1 MSGFLLRIL
10 INALVLVMVVVK
22 LPGVFVD
29 TLGGILLGA
38 VIIGLVNAAIPFLL
52 TMLQHP
58 GVSLGRFTIAVNC
71 FTPLAVVSALP
82 GYRISG
88 LLASVAGVAL
98 MTATSYMC
106 SRIIRDR

>member
-10 INALVLVMVVVK
+10 INAMVLVGVVAN

-38 VIIGLVNAAIPFLL
+38 VIIGLVNAAIPLLL
-52 TMLQHP
+52 TLLQHP

-71 FTPLAVVSALP
+71 FTPLAVVNALP
-82 GYRISG
+82 GYQISG
-88 LLASVAGVAL
+88 LSSSIAGVAL
-98 MTATSYMC
+98 MAATSYVC
-106 SRIIRDR
+106 SRMIRDR